1 MMYPSLVFDQAL
13 IRRYD
18 KSGPRYTS
26 YPTAVQFHS
35 GYGDAEYR
43 AAAAASNAKTGPLS
57 LYFHIPFCDTLCFY
71 CGCNKVVTKN
81 RARAA
86 PSLARLHKEIVL
98 QSALFDRGRRVD
110 QLHWGGGTPTFI
122 SHDEM
127 RALMRVTREHF
138 ARRGGGG
145 GGGAGGGGPR
155 GAGGGA
161 V

>member
-71 CGCNKVVTKN
+71 CGC
-81 RARAA
+81 
-86 PSLARLHKEIVL
+86 
-98 QSALFDRGRRVD
+98 
-110 QLHWGGGTPTFI
+110 TPTFI

-138 ARRGGGG
+138 ALHDDDSGEYSIEID
-145 GGGAGGGGPR
+145 PR
-155 GAGGGA
+155 ETDNNTIA
-161 V
+161 VLRELGFNRLSLGVQDFEESVQRAVNRLQSEAE

>member
-26 YPTAVQFHS
+26 YPTAVQFHC

-43 AAAAASNAKTGPLS
+43 AAAAASNDKTGPLS

-71 CGCNKVVTKN
+71 CGCNKEVTKN

-86 PSLARLHKEIVL
+86 PYLARLHKEIVL
-98 QSALFDRGRRVD
+98 QSALFVRGCCVVF
-110 QLHWGGGTPTFI
+110 LLWGGGLFFF
-122 SHDEM
+122 
-127 RALMRVTREHF
+127 LF
-138 ARRGGGG
+138 
-145 GGGAGGGGPR
+145 
-155 GAGGGA
+155 
-161 V
+161 